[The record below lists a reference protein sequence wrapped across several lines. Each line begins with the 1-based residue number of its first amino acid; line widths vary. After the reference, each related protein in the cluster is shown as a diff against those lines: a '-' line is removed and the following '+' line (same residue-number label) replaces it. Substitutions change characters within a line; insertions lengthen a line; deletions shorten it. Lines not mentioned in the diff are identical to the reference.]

1 MHQYSCKESV
11 TLYLSYISACVK
23 SLLFKISYYLMFPV
37 REFLEDARSVFGV
50 KKLELMGSI
59 WCLLRDAVVFTVLIQ
74 YISVTDGQ
82 TDTFP

>member
-1 MHQYSCKESV
+1 
-11 TLYLSYISACVK
+11 
-23 SLLFKISYYLMFPV
+23 MFPV
-37 REFLEDARSVFGV
+37 REFLEDARSFFGV